1 MLIVIKV
8 GVFVLDRVE
17 QTLTKRIIETEIIPP
32 GKIKCYIT
40 GKIKKDTP
48 EEHVRQRVVRSL
60 VEEYGYDKEDI
71 QLEFKIKMAS
81 ASKKADIAIF
91 EQSKTH
97 KQENVILIVEAKRED
112 IKPSDKEEGIEQLKS
127 YMSASINCRFGMWV
141 GSEVVVFEKVQN
153 ERHTYDYI
161 ESVDIPREGIGES
174 NLTFDLLVPATDG
187 LRDVFKRCHN
197 YIHTNQGISKDQAFH
212 EFLKLIFC
220 KVHDE
225 RESYELDFYITN
237 EEKRSEIGQRKL
249 KKRIDY
255 LFYDVK
261 ETYDYIFEPQEKIQ
275 LEKRVLAYIV
285 GELQKY
291 TLIGTESDYKGEAY
305 EEIVGSNLRGDKG
318 EFFTPRNLCEMAV
331 EMVFSLIPKNQIL
344 KMKILDPACGTGG
357 FLKTVVDHH
366 RKLVHKEESRKYKDD
381 TELLHSVND
390 RVRNICNKKIYGID
404 FNPLLVRAGQM
415 NLVMHGDGSS
425 NIFHAN
431 SLVSRSEWKEDVRK
445 HVNFNDFDII
455 FTNPPF
461 GENLSYDDPY
471 ILDSYELSIH
481 ESKSRRSSMAPEQLF
496 FEKCYQFLKEGGYL
510 VIVAPDNV
518 LSNPGLKFMR
528 RWLLTKFDIIASI
541 YLPEEMF
548 EPSVGS
554 QTSLAIFQKK
564 KGRLS
569 NSERSLED
577 IDVYNVFMAIAN
589 KIGHDKRGDPI
600 ILRDELGNEIYQKI
614 ERPLIKKTFDG
625 KIEIKTIESDEPV
638 LNDDLP
644 FITEGF
650 KEWLNDNNV
659 IINKFSFM
667 NIPSEYLLTGE
678 NRLDATYYNKEGFI
692 VRKILKDSG
701 VSLKPISDY
710 TSNVF
715 NPPPI
720 KRVYTDDL
728 NIGTKYML
736 PSEMFDFIWNPKKYV
751 IADKM
756 PDIDDWFIKDGWIIV
771 TQSGDAGKPFYVTDS
786 LKNVVL
792 SQNAIRIVPKNG
804 EYSGFL
810 YAYLST
816 YLGQTLLKKDKF
828 GVTVKHIRPHHVSS
842 VIVPDIDK
850 EKQKEIHKKIKEAFK
865 LREKANKL
873 IKESQETIYAELGI
887 KNEH

>member
-1 MLIVIKV
+1 ME
-8 GVFVLDRVE
+8 VE
-17 QTLTKRIIETEIIPP
+17 QILVKRSGETEIIPP
-32 GKIKCYIT
+32 GRIKCYIT
-40 GKIKKDTP
+40 GKTKKDTP

-60 VEEYGYDKEDI
+60 VEEYGYEKKDI

-91 EQSKTH
+91 EKDQKH
-97 KQENVILIVEAKRED
+97 KQENVFLIVEAKRED
-112 IKPSDKEEGIEQLKS
+112 IKPSDREDGIEQLKS
-127 YMSASINCRFGMWV
+127 YMSASINCKFGMWV
-141 GSEVVVFEKVQN
+141 GSEVMVFEKVEN
-153 ERHTYDYI
+153 ERNSYDYV
-161 ESVDIPREGIGES
+161 ESVDIPREGVTAS

-237 EEKRSEIGQRKL
+237 EEIRSELGQRKL
-249 KKRIDY
+249 KKRIDF
-255 LFYDVK
+255 LFLDVK

-331 EMVFSLIPKNQIL
+331 EMVFSLIPKKEIL

-366 RKLVHKEESRKYKDD
+366 RKLVQEEESRKYKDD
-381 TELLHSVND
+381 TELLHSVNE
-390 RVRNICNKKIYGID
+390 RVKSICNKKVYGID

-431 SLVSRSEWKEDVRK
+431 SLVSPSEWKKDVRK
-445 HVNFNDFDII
+445 AVHYEDFDII

-481 ESKSRRSSMAPEQLF
+481 ESKSRRNSMPPEQLF
-496 FEKCYQFLKEGGYL
+496 FEKCYQFLKPDGYL

-528 RWLLTKFDIIASI
+528 RWLLTKFNIIASV

-554 QTSLAIFQKK
+554 QTSLTIFKKK

-569 NSERSLED
+569 AKEKELKD
-577 IDVYNVFMAIAN
+577 IDIYNVFMAIAK

-600 ILRDELGNEIYQKI
+600 ILRDEIGNEIYQKVK
-614 ERPLIKKTFDG
+614 RPFIKKTFDG
-625 KIEIKTIESDEPV
+625 KIEIDTVESDEAV
-638 LNDDLP
+638 LDDDLP
-644 FITEGF
+644 FITQGF
-650 KEWLNDNNV
+650 KEWLNDNHV
-659 IINKFSFM
+659 LIKKFSFT
-667 NIPSEYLLTGE
+667 NIPSDYLLSGE
-678 NRLDATYYNKEGFI
+678 NRLDATYYNKDAFV
-692 VRKILKDSG
+692 VRKLLKDSG
-701 VSLKPISDY
+701 VPLKTVDY
-710 TSNVF
+710 YSEDVF
-715 NPPPI
+715 NRPPI
-720 KRVYTDDL
+720 KRAFTDDL
-728 NIGTKYML
+728 NIGTPYMQ
-736 PSEMFDFIWNPKKYV
+736 PSEMFDFIWDAKKYV
-751 IADKM
+751 IEDKM
-756 PDIDDWFIKDGWIIV
+756 NKIEDWHIKDEWIVV
-771 TQSGDAGKPFYVTDS
+771 TQSGNAGKPFFVTEK
-786 LKNVVL
+786 LENIVL
-792 SQNAIRIVPKNG
+792 SQNAIRIVPKEG
-804 EYSGFL
+804 VYSGFL

-816 YLGQTLLKKDKF
+816 YLGQTLIKKDKF
-828 GVTVKHIRPHHVSS
+828 GVTVKHIMPHHVSS
-842 VIVPDIDK
+842 VPVPNID
-850 EKQKEIHKKIKEAFK
+850 EDKQKIIHNKIKKAFE
-865 LREKANKL
+865 LREEANEL
-873 IKESQETIYAELGI
+873 IKDCKEMIYEELGL
-887 KNEH
+887 KKK